1 MEIKQFEHMI
11 KQSGLHLDSTFSHL
25 LRFMVSL
32 RVEKQFGTR
41 YWNDTIAF
49 GRDEFT
55 AMTVEVAQFH
65 INACKS
71 RLEKVAQTNSCALT
85 AYPAY
90 LEEQKAK
97 QPPQQSPIKTPV
109 VASTSNINYP
119 AH

>member
-1 MEIKQFEHMI
+1 MMEIATFERMI
-11 KQSGLHLDSTFSHL
+11 RQSGLRLDTTLSHL
-25 LRFMVSL
+25 LRFMVAL

-41 YWNDTIAF
+41 YWNDSLAF
-49 GRDEFT
+49 GRDEFEALT
-55 AMTVEVAQFH
+55 PDEAQFH

-71 RLEKVAQTNSCALT
+71 RLEKVAQSKSCVLT

-97 QPPQQSPIKTPV
+97 QPQQAQTTPL
-109 VASTSNINYP
+109 ATKSNTAINYP

>member
-1 MEIKQFEHMI
+1 MMEIKQFERMI
-11 KQSGLHLDSTFSHL
+11 RESGLYLDVTFSHL
-25 LRFMVSL
+25 LRFMVTL
-32 RVEKQFGTR
+32 HTEKQFGTR

-55 AMTVEVAQFH
+55 ALTVEVAQFH

-71 RLEKVAQTNSCALT
+71 RLENAAQSNECALT

-97 QPPQQSPIKTPV
+97 QPDQPNSPV
-109 VASTSNINYP
+109 VSTNTAINYP

>member
-1 MEIKQFEHMI
+1 MMEIKQFERMI
-11 KQSGLHLDSTFSHL
+11 RASGLHLDSTFSHL

-71 RLEKVAQTNSCALT
+71 RLEKVAQSKSCVLT

-97 QPPQQSPIKTPV
+97 QPQQAQTKPV
-109 VASTSNINYP
+109 VAKSSTAINYP